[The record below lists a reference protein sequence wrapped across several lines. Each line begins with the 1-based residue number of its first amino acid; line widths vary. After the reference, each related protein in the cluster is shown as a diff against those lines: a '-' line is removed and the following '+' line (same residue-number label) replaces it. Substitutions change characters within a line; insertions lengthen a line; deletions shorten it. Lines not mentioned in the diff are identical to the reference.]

1 MGEVSAIRATQAMI
15 PDSGLLPST
24 SKSRNPAPCCQE
36 NRITAATDA
45 REIVTAFPSEGAAS
59 ASSCAVER
67 AAAIH
72 TSRLCQPSE
81 SRKYNVDF
89 SIRHDSPPQT
99 AGRIAEQ
106 EILPARFSRKWL
118 SHIIRPL
125 EVNIAGSF
133 ILEAPNSRFRLGPDG
148 VSLKRRMWRVQ
159 IA

>member
-36 NRITAATDA
+36 NKITAATDA
-45 REIVTAFPSEGAAS
+45 REIGTAFPSKGASS

-72 TSRLCQPSE
+72 TSRLRQPSD

-89 SIRHDSPPQT
+89 SIRHDSPALIT
-99 AGRIAEQ
+99 RRIAEQ
-106 EILPARFSRKWL
+106 KIFLAGFSR
-118 SHIIRPL
+118 
-125 EVNIAGSF
+125 E
-133 ILEAPNSRFRLGPDG
+133 
-148 VSLKRRMWRVQ
+148 
-159 IA
+159 